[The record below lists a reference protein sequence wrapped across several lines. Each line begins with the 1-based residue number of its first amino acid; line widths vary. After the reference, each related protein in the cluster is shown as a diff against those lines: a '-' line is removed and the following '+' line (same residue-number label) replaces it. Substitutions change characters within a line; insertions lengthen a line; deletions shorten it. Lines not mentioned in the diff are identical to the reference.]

1 MNREEAI
8 EIIKN
13 EKECVNRA
21 NKNDYCNRDC
31 YNCELVKTD
40 KEIIEALDMGI
51 EALENQKTGHWI
63 NKKGVYGV
71 VYCSE
76 CDYELH
82 TNNTNFCANC
92 GAKME
97 GEKE

>member
-1 MNREEAI
+1 MTNKEAI
-8 EIIKN
+8 EILKGAIKKPN
-13 EKECVNRA
+13 TK
-21 NKNDYCNRDC
+21 DGY
-31 YNCELVKTD
+31 LGQ
-40 KEIIEALDMGI
+40 ALTMGI

-63 NKKGVYGV
+63 SKPNIYGV

-97 GEKE
+97 GEDIE

>member
-1 MNREEAI
+1 MSDITREEAI
-8 EIIKN
+8 KILKDTLYDERTPNNYIQA
-13 EKECVNRA
+13 VR
-21 NKNDYCNRDC
+21 
-31 YNCELVKTD
+31 
-40 KEIIEALDMGI
+40 MGR

-71 VYCSE
+71 IYCSE

-97 GEKE
+97 GE